1 MAKAKS
7 LPTPPRRQLP
17 ATGGSSFRDKVTGEL
32 TPNPLPADEPA
43 PPAEPVQPEKD
54 A

>member
-7 LPTPPRRQLP
+7 SPTPTRRQLP
-17 ATGGSSFRDKVTGEL
+17 ATGGSSIRDKQTGEL
-32 TPNPLPADEPA
+32 SPNPLPVDAPA